1 MREADNTSGPNV
13 SSYDA
18 PKKPRKNGGP
28 IVLKAPQTFKH
39 PIFYI
44 SPSVDVLEKSLQAKI
59 LHLQNKTLL
68 DSIFG
73 NDSALAL
80 QVKFSSSKHM
90 FGPSVEQLHSFCPS
104 SLRARPCN
112 CRASRLSSI
121 FG

>member
-1 MREADNTSGPNV
+1 MRKTDNMSVPDV

-18 PKKPRKNGGP
+18 PKMPRKDGGP

-59 LHLQNKTLL
+59 LHLQNKALL

-73 NDSALAL
+73 NDSALTL
-80 QVKFSSSKHM
+80 QVRFLSSKLM
-90 FGPSVEQLHSFCPS
+90 FGPSVEQLYSAP
-104 SLRARPCN
+104 RPYVPDPAIVE
-112 CRASRLSSI
+112 RVDLPE
-121 FG
+121 FLHE